1 MSEYEL
7 ADLAASTMSNF
18 LTSFTIFVSIVTAYV
33 IAAFVAGERLSK
45 IQVAIVNA
53 CFLIAGGAIGLL
65 SVLAFQVF
73 LRRVRKMA
81 EVAEAVASGG
91 IVIDVTWAVATLYV
105 VLVCGSLSF
114 MWNVRHPPTSE

>member
-18 LTSFTIFVSIVTAYV
+18 PTSFTIFVSIVTAYV

-65 SVLAFQVF
+65 SVMAFQVF
-73 LRRVRKMA
+73 LRRVRAMRELA
-81 EVAEAVASGG
+81 DAVASGG
-91 IVIDVTWAVATLYV
+91 IVLDFTWPVTTLYV
-105 VLVCGSLSF
+105 VLVCGSLAF
-114 MWNVRHPPTSE
+114 MWNVRHPPTR